1 MSSTMAWPWSG
12 RSGINDQ
19 PEFVPVTVRLPQSAA
34 GQLVQLRWRLG
45 TDIGNGIV
53 IEGQYI
59 DDIVITD
66 GFVCGCQQ

>member
-1 MSSTMAWPWSG
+1 
-12 RSGINDQ
+12 
-19 PEFVPVTVRLPQSAA
+19 VRLPQSAA
-34 GQLVQLRWRLG
+34 GQLIQLRWRLG

-59 DDIVITD
+59 DDIVVTD

>member
-1 MSSTMAWPWSG
+1 MGWSG

-19 PEFVPVTVRLPQSAA
+19 PEFVPVAVRLPQSAL

-59 DDIVITD
+59 DDIVVTD
-66 GFVCGCQQ
+66 GFICGCQQ